1 MRIVPFLTFFFSIF
15 LLHAQSTK
23 TSNLISYELV
33 RTYTKEMLQQ
43 KWKEQGVPEAVAPV
57 RYSIDVYE
65 IIYKTKW
72 HDGSTIKA
80 SGLYFV
86 PTDSSKEE
94 AMPMVCYHHGTQIKK
109 ERKVRLGGEQAICV
123 GFAADGYLVARPDY
137 IGLGKGERSHLYHH
151 VPTQSGAS
159 MDLLRAIKE
168 LNPRIKVIQNDLL
181 FATGYSQG
189 GHATMGF
196 HKTVQEQYSEEFKIT
211 ASAPMSGAYDLAG
224 VQEETMFKEY
234 SHPGYLPYLFFSFQE
249 VYGFYDNVTDIFKTP
264 YDTIL
269 PPLYKGQHSMGYINR
284 LIPSIPKDVIR
295 PEIVEEYLANDD
307 FPFKKAL
314 KENSVHDWKPEQPVL
329 LCYCQADEQVSYKNS
344 LVAYDQMKTN
354 GSDLVR
360 IKHVN
365 KHLGH
370 NDCAMFAVMHTKMFF
385 DSFRKG
391 SKKGNAGP
399 LGKRFLIGIGKSTV
413 AKKAK
418 KRRKLKAKALA
429 AEKAGEAL
437 KEKKTAQGTTSKDKG

>member
-1 MRIVPFLTFFFSIF
+1 MRIVLFLSF
-15 LLHAQSTK
+15 LCTPYLLLAQVSK
-23 TSNLISYELV
+23 TTHLIRYELV
-33 RTYTKEMLQQ
+33 ETYTKETLQQ

-86 PTDSSKEE
+86 PTDSTTNEP
-94 AMPMVCYHHGTQIKK
+94 MPMVCYHHGTQIKK

-137 IGLGKGERSHLYHH
+137 IGLGKGEGRHLYHH

-168 LNPRIKVIQNDLL
+168 LNPRINVAQNDLL

-189 GHATMGF
+189 GHVTMGF
-196 HKTVQEQYSEEFKIT
+196 HKTIQEEYSEEFKIT

-249 VYGFYDNVTDIFKTP
+249 VYGFYDTISEILKAP

-269 PPLYKGQHSMGYINR
+269 PSLYEGKHSMNYINR
-284 LIPSIPKDVIR
+284 LIPSVPIEVMR
-295 PEIVEEYLANDD
+295 PEVVAEYLANDD

-314 KENSVHDWKPEQPVL
+314 KENSVHDWQPEQPML
-329 LCYCQADEQVSYKNS
+329 LCYCQADEQVTYKNA
-344 LVAYDQMKTN
+344 LIAYDKMKEN

-370 NDCAMFAVMHTKMFF
+370 EDCAMFAVMHTKMFF

-399 LGKRFLIGIGKSTV
+399 LGKRFLIGIGKASV

-418 KRRKLKAKALA
+418 KRRRLSAQALA
-429 AEKAGEAL
+429 AQKAVASSEEEKNSQE
-437 KEKKTAQGTTSKDKG
+437 

>member
-1 MRIVPFLTFFFSIF
+1 MRIVYFIFF
-15 LLHAQSTK
+15 LLNSFLLMAQSSTPI
-23 TSNLISYELV
+23 LVSYELV
-33 RTYTKEMLQQ
+33 RTYTKEALQQ
-43 KWKEQGVPEAVAPV
+43 KWKEQGVPQAVAPV

-65 IIYKTKW
+65 IIYRTKW
-72 HDGSTIKA
+72 HDGSTIQA

-86 PTDSSKEE
+86 PIDTTKEE
-94 AMPMVCYHHGTQIKK
+94 RMPMVCYHHGTQIKRD
-109 ERKVRLGGEQAICV
+109 RKVRLGGEQAICV

-137 IGLGKGERSHLYHH
+137 IGLGKGEKKHLYHH

-168 LNPRIKVIQNDLL
+168 LNPRIGVVQNDLL

-196 HKTVQEQYSEEFKIT
+196 HKTVQEAYSDEFKIT

-249 VYGFYDNVTDIFKTP
+249 VYGFYENISEIFKAP

-269 PPLYKGQHSMGYINR
+269 PPLYKGKHSMGYINR
-284 LIPSIPKDVIR
+284 LIPSVPKDVIR
-295 PEIVEEYLANDD
+295 PEVVEQYLANDD

-314 KENSVHDWKPEQPVL
+314 RENSVHDWKPEQPVL

-344 LVAYDQMKTN
+344 LVAYEQMKAN
-354 GSDLVR
+354 GSELVR

-399 LGKRFLIGIGKSTV
+399 LTKRFLIGIGKSSV

-418 KRRKLKAKALA
+418 KRRRLRAKALA
-429 AEKAGEAL
+429 TQE
-437 KEKKTAQGTTSKDKG
+437 